1 MTCKSIRQRMIRFT
15 CALAIGG
22 TAFQL
27 SGCDPNVRSTL
38 LTGLETTTQS
48 LTGVLISAFFQ
59 TLIDDDAAGS
69 TGLTTT

>member
-1 MTCKSIRQRMIRFT
+1 MTGKSIRQRMIRFT

-27 SGCDPNVRSTL
+27 SGCDPQVRSTL
-38 LTGLETTTQS
+38 LLGLETTTQS
-48 LTGVLISAFFQ
+48 LTGALITAFFQ
-59 TLIDDDAAGS
+59 TLDDDATTGA